1 MDENEFFFVGGQ
13 PVIHDNVHPLSKV
26 PQMEVEDATVATTIL
41 PPLVPWNNLGGG
53 WRERRAGGERGG
65 GRGERE
71 GGMEWR
77 ERRVGGER
85 RRNGM
90 EREREGGGRE
100 GGIERK
106 IERERMGDGWR

>member
-77 ERRVGGER
+77 ER
-85 RRNGM
+85 
-90 EREREGGGRE
+90 EGGGRE